1 MKRKIESKSPRNA
14 QKFKSGK
21 YLAVILTF
29 LLGIFIALAIKQN
42 DQPEL
47 LTSARES
54 ELVLILD
61 DLTKQKDL
69 LETELIKQNQVLESL
84 KSGSNED
91 ARQAAQDRIDQLILL
106 SGTAPVS
113 GRGIQVLIT
122 GDLYAVNSFTILDA
136 VQELRDAGAVAIEIN
151 GIRVINSTYFTDTNS
166 GMSIN
171 LSPIR
176 SPYKIL
182 ALGDPETLATAL
194 KIPGGMSEAITTSGG
209 QVIINQYPSLEIKS
223 SVPLTTPQ
231 FAVPIDEK

>member
-1 MKRKIESKSPRNA
+1 MNKKLSLKTPEKLKTPQGRR
-14 QKFKSGK
+14 

-29 LLGIFIALAIKQN
+29 LLGIFITIAIKQN
-42 DQPEL
+42 DKPEL
-47 LTSARES
+47 LASAREG

-69 LETELIKQNQVLESL
+69 LEEELIRQNQVLESL
-84 KSGSNED
+84 KNGSNED
-91 ARQAAQDRIDQLILL
+91 ARKAAQDRIDQLVLL

-122 GDLYAVNSFTILDA
+122 GDLYSVNSFTILDT
-136 VQELRDAGAVAIEIN
+136 VQELRDAGVAMEIN
-151 GIRVINSTYFTDTNS
+151 GVRVINSTYFNDTNS
-166 GMSIN
+166 GISIN

-176 SPYKIL
+176 SPYKIF

-194 KIPGGMSEAITTSGG
+194 KIPGGMSETITTSGG
-209 QVIINQYPSLEIKS
+209 QVIINEFASLEIQA

-231 FAVPIDEK
+231 YAVPISEK